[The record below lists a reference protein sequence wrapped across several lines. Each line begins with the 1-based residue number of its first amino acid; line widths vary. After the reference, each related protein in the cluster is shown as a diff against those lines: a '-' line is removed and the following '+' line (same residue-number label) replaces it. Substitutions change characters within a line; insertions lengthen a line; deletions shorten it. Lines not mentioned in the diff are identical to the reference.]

1 MAADIAS
8 NRKAFHD
15 FHILEK
21 IEAGIELKGTEVKSL
36 RAGKVQLR
44 GAFAHISGGELFLC
58 NADIQPY
65 ERASH
70 EQHDPKRRRKLL
82 LHRREI
88 DGIIGQIEREGRTLV
103 ALRLYWK
110 NGCVKV
116 ELGLAKGKADADR
129 RSDLKKRAQSRETDR
144 LLAAIQRRGR

>member
-1 MAADIAS
+1 M
-8 NRKAFHD
+8 
-15 FHILEK
+15 
-21 IEAGIELKGTEVKSL
+21 
-36 RAGKVQLR
+36 QLR
-44 GAFAHISGGELFLC
+44 GAFAHIAGGELFLC
-58 NADIQPY
+58 NADIQSY

-129 RSDLKKRAQSRETDR
+129 RADLKKRAQSRETDR
-144 LLAAIQRRGR
+144 LLASIQRRGK